1 MTRARLLLLTVLLGL
16 MFVLPPQPLEA
27 RESNGTPAAKAF
39 FAQGEA
45 EVKARRYGEA
55 ATAFRNA
62 IEADPDF
69 VDAHQRFIE
78 TTRWDQAPASRTPSV
93 PQLQAQY
100 ERWAKQYPTR
110 AAYRW
115 GLGFLSHDA
124 AKADAYFNEALKIDP
139 AFARAHVL
147 LARNA
152 DLRGDWVAQRE
163 HLKAAVESNPENP
176 QYLVKYAQAHKSSD
190 PKRFKELAS
199 IVVQKFPG
207 TNAAADALSS
217 LAYESSNPERGALF
231 ERIRSQYPVDR
242 FSSSSPAMYTFYGE
256 LTAPSDALSLAK
268 DMAKWMPANSTWTL
282 RVAHQEAMVR
292 AEALVAERRFTEAL
306 EILDKTQRPSGAH
319 GTTWVLMKAEA
330 RAGAGQPDQA
340 YTTLL
345 ESVAAAPDDR
355 VQTAVVKYGAAL
367 HKAPQEID
375 ADIWRV
381 RDAKAIPAAPFQLA
395 SSKDG
400 KPVQLSDYRGRVV
413 LLAFWFPG

>member
-1 MTRARLLLLTVLLGL
+1 MTRDRLLAWIVLLGFTFL
-16 MFVLPPQPLEA
+16 LPRPLDA

-45 EVKARRYGEA
+45 AVKARRYGEA
-55 ATAFRNA
+55 AAAFRKA

-69 VDAHQRFIE
+69 VEAHQRYIE
-78 TTRWDQAPASRTPSV
+78 ITRRDQDPGSRTPIV

-100 ERWAKQYPTR
+100 ERWAKQYPKR

-124 AKADAYFNEALKIDP
+124 AKADAYFNEALTIDP
-139 AFARAHVL
+139 AFARAHVQ

-152 DLRGDWVAQRE
+152 DLRGDWAAQRE

-190 PKRFKELAS
+190 PQRFRELAS
-199 IVVQKFPG
+199 RVVETFPG
-207 TNAAADALSS
+207 SNAAADALSS
-217 LAYESSNPERGALF
+217 LADASSNPERRARF

-242 FSSSSPAMYTFYGE
+242 YGSSSPAMYQLYGE
-256 LTAPSDALSLAK
+256 LTAPSEALSLAK
-268 DMAKWMPANSTWTL
+268 DMAKWMPSNSTWTL

-292 AEALVAERRFTEAL
+292 AEALVAGRRFTEAL

-319 GTTWVLMKAEA
+319 GTTWVLMKAAA

-340 YTTLL
+340 YTTLI
-345 ESVAAAPDDR
+345 ESAAAAPDDR
-355 VQTAVVKYGAAL
+355 VRAALAKYGAAL
-367 HKAPQEID
+367 NKTAQDID
-375 ADIWRV
+375 ADVWRI
-381 RDAKAIPAAPFQLA
+381 RDAKAIPAAPFQLPG
-395 SSKDG
+395 SKDG

>member
-1 MTRARLLLLTVLLGL
+1 MTGARVIALTVLLGL
-16 MFVLPPQPLEA
+16 MCLLRGQPLDA

-39 FAQGEA
+39 FAQGETA
-45 EVKARRYGEA
+45 AKARRLGEA
-55 ATAFRNA
+55 AAAFRKA

-78 TTRWDQAPASRTPSV
+78 VTQRDQDPATRTPTV
-93 PQLQAQY
+93 PRLQAQY
-100 ERWAKQYPTR
+100 ERWAKQDPKR

-124 AKADAYFNEALKIDP
+124 AEADAHFNEALKIDP
-139 AFARAHVL
+139 AFARAHVM

-152 DLRGDWVAQRE
+152 DLRGDWAAQRE
-163 HLKAAVESNPENP
+163 HLKAAVESNPDNP

-190 PKRFKELAS
+190 PKRFRELAS
-199 IVVQKFPG
+199 RVVEKFPG
-207 TNAAADALSS
+207 TAAAADAISA
-217 LAYESSNPERGALF
+217 LAYESSNPERRALF
-231 ERIRSQYPVDR
+231 DRIRSEYPLDR
-242 FSSSSPAMYTFYGE
+242 FGASSPAMYQLYGE
-256 LTAPSDALSLAK
+256 LTGPSEALSLAK
-268 DMAKWMPANSTWTL
+268 DMAKWMPGNTTWTL

-306 EILDKTQRPSGAH
+306 DVLDKTQRPSGVH

-345 ESVAAAPDDR
+345 ESIAAAPDDR
-355 VQTAVVKYGAAL
+355 LQAALAKYGAAL
-367 HKAPQEID
+367 HKTPGEIT
-375 ADIWRV
+375 ADIWRI
-381 RDAKAIPAAPFQLA
+381 RDAKAIPATPFQLK
-395 SSKDG
+395 SSRDG
-400 KPVQLSDYRGRVV
+400 NPIQLADYRGRVV